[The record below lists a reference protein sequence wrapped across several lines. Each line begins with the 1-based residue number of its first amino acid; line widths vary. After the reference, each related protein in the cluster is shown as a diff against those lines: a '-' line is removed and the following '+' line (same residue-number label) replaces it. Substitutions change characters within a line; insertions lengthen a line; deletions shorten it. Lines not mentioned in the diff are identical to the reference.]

1 MWNAPT
7 RTLSDSF
14 PPAVGP
20 FPRVLMQRERGG
32 DSMATASAIVR
43 PLTSNAVSPWFWLL
57 GLMGTLV
64 PGALGAQVL
73 EVRAFD
79 QGTRNPSASAII
91 SLLDST
97 GAILTRGLTDQLGRV
112 VLQVPR
118 SGEYRVQGDRIGY
131 TTTVSDPIRLQ
142 VPGPPFVLR
151 LALGVTRVSLPD
163 VVVRGNQVAC
173 GVDGVAGAGLAEAW
187 SEARKTLTVTTLTTD
202 LVRPTIEI
210 RTFERELDLKDRVT
224 SERTIQV
231 RQTTGPPFATVEPR
245 KLWVE
250 GFAEPAGDDIVY
262 YAPDAN
268 LLLTEEFL
276 RYHCFRLVR
285 GSREHRGLLGL
296 GFEPLPDRDVPDVK
310 GTLWI
315 DPKEGALRELAY
327 DYVNL
332 ERDFGQAAA
341 SGMLSFAGVPG
352 VGWIVERWHIRSPRF
367 RAQHLRG
374 IDGSGGRSRMDIA
387 GYFETGG
394 EARVL
399 ERVVG
404 PAVLAGVVWDSLEGG
419 PLVGAR
425 VALSGGTP
433 STLTD
438 DEGRYR
444 LEIMQDGD
452 VTFGADHPRL
462 TLFGIR
468 GPESVRVVRGSEVR
482 VDIGVPSLARAVALL
497 CPSAPSRSDSTMVIA
512 GVVQHA
518 DGQPAVDVDVFVRW
532 ERGELVRQGNNP
544 LVQTQ
549 ASRMETGSDEEG
561 RFQICHIPYGAQVEV
576 RIADKDAPPT
586 TFLATKPLLPFLV
599 ALPR

>member
-1 MWNAPT
+1 MWNALT
-7 RTLSDSF
+7 RTLSDF
-14 PPAVGP
+14 RPPIICGP
-20 FPRVLMQRERGG
+20 SLKVLPDPRGWRP
-32 DSMATASAIVR
+32 ATAPADVR
-43 PLTSNAVSPWFWLL
+43 PLTRGSVRRFGRVGLL
-57 GLMGTLV
+57 AALV
-64 PGALGAQVL
+64 PGALGAQVI
-73 EVRAFD
+73 EVRAVD
-79 QGTRNPSASAII
+79 QGTRDPAASAII

-112 VLQVPR
+112 VLRVPR
-118 SGEYRVQGDRIGY
+118 SGEYRIQGDRIGY
-131 TTTVSDPIRLQ
+131 TGTVSDPIRLQ
-142 VPGPPFVLR
+142 VPGAPFVIR
-151 LALGVTRVSLPD
+151 LVLGVTRVSLPD

-173 GVDGVAGAGLAEAW
+173 GVEGVAGAGLAEAW
-187 SEARKTLTVTTLTTD
+187 EETRKTLTATTLTTD
-202 LVRPTIEI
+202 QVRPTIEI
-210 RTFERELDLKDRVT
+210 RTFARELDLKDRVT
-224 SERTIQV
+224 SERTLQV

-262 YAPDAN
+262 YAPDAK

-285 GSREHRGLLGL
+285 GSGEYRGLLGL

-315 DPKEGALRELAY
+315 DPQEGALRELSY

-367 RAQHLRG
+367 RTQHLRG
-374 IDGSGGRSRMDIA
+374 VDGSGGRARTDIA

-394 EARVL
+394 EAKVL

-404 PAVLAGVVWDSLEGG
+404 PAVIAGVVWDSLDGG

-452 VTFGADHPRL
+452 VAFATDHPRL
-462 TLFGIR
+462 TLFGIKA
-468 GPESVRVVRGSEVR
+468 PESVRVARGSEVR
-482 VDIGVPSLARAVALL
+482 VDVGIPSLAQAVALL
-497 CPSAPSRSDSTMVIA
+497 CPSPPPGSDSTMAIA

-518 DGQPAVDVDVFVRW
+518 DGQPAVDVDIFVRW
-532 ERGELVRQGNNP
+532 ERGELVRQGSNP
-544 LVQTQ
+544 LVQTR

-576 RIADKDAPPT
+576 RIGDADASPT
-586 TFLATKPLLPFLV
+586 TFLANKPFIPFLV

>member
-1 MWNAPT
+1 MPPRPNPDGT
-7 RTLSDSF
+7 LFGSSLRLRTSGWT
-14 PPAVGP
+14 AVAWSWV
-20 FPRVLMQRERGG
+20 F
-32 DSMATASAIVR
+32 
-43 PLTSNAVSPWFWLL
+43 LL
-57 GLMGTLV
+57 ACGLM
-64 PGALGAQVL
+64 PGRMAAQVL
-73 EVRAFD
+73 EVRAID
-79 QGTRNPSASAII
+79 QGTRDPAASAII

-97 GAILTRGLTDQLGRV
+97 GTILTRGLTDHLGRV
-112 VLQVPR
+112 VLRVPR
-118 SGEYRVQGDRIGY
+118 SGEYRIQGDRIGY
-131 TTTVSDPIRLQ
+131 TSTVSDAMHLQ
-142 VPGPPFVLR
+142 VPGPPFTLR
-151 LALGVTRVSLPD
+151 LVLGATRVTLPD
-163 VVVRGNQVAC
+163 VVVRGSQVAC
-173 GVDGVAGAGLAEAW
+173 GVEGVAGAGLAEAW
-187 SEARKTLTVTTLTTD
+187 SEARKVLTAIALTSD

-231 RQTTGPPFATVEPR
+231 RQTTGPPFVTVEPR

-250 GFAEPAGDDIVY
+250 GFAEPLGDDIVY
-262 YAPDAN
+262 YAPDAK
-268 LLLTEEFL
+268 LLLTDEFL
-276 RYHCFRLVR
+276 QYHCFRLVR
-285 GSREHRGLLGL
+285 GSRDHQGLLGL
-296 GFEPLPDRDVPDVK
+296 GFEPLPDRDVPDVT

-341 SGMLSFAGVPG
+341 SGRLSFSGVPG

-367 RAQHLRG
+367 RTQHLRG
-374 IDGSGGRSRMDIA
+374 TDGSGGRARTDIA

-394 EARVL
+394 EARVV
-399 ERVVG
+399 ERALG
-404 PAVLAGVVWDSLEGG
+404 PAVIVGVVWDSLEGG

-433 STLTD
+433 STVTD

-452 VTFGADHPRL
+452 VVLGADHPRL

-468 GPESVRVVRGSEVR
+468 APESVRVVRGCEAR
-482 VDIGVPSLARAVALL
+482 VDLAVPSLERAVTML
-497 CPSAPSRSDSTMVIA
+497 CRSAPSGSDSTMVIA
-512 GVVQHA
+512 GLVQHA
-518 DGQPAVDVDVFVRW
+518 DGQPAVDVDIFVRW

-544 LVQTQ
+544 IVQTE

-576 RIADKDAPPT
+576 RIADRDAPPT
-586 TFLATKPLLPFLV
+586 IFLATKLLLPFLV